1 MQPGENPIRFDF
13 AERLSNLPRIR
24 ETSELKPRFVFQ
36 LFYSPLCRAPP
47 EKKVQCMATLK
58 QATA

>member
-1 MQPGENPIRFDF
+1 VENPIRFDL

-24 ETSELKPRFVFQ
+24 ETGEVKPRFVFQ
-36 LFYSPLCRAPP
+36 LLYSPLCRAPP
-47 EKKVQCMATLK
+47 EKKVQRVATLK